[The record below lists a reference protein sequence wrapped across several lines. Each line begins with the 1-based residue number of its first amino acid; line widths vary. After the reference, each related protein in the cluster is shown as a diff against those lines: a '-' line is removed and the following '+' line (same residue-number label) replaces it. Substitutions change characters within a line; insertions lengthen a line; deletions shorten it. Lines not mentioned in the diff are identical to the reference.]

1 MAAIASMTGAGF
13 AAGDSEIGPV
23 RVEVRSV
30 NGRGLN
36 LKLRLSSACSG
47 LEAAVEERVRAME
60 AEGPARLTVAGFP
73 VLDYMVAADGARF
86 QRQSNFTVLDG
97 ALSPALR
104 ERLLAHFGAQTKLV
118 YSGGGDLVCRSLDLT
133 FEAALDDFVTIH
145 QLCLVGAAA

>member
-47 LEAAVEERVRAME
+47 LEAAVEERVRASV
-60 AEGPARLTVAGFP
+60 ARGSV
-73 VLDYMVAADGARF
+73 MVVVERTG
-86 QRQSNFTVLDG
+86 
-97 ALSPALR
+97 SPSSLPDQDALR
-104 ERLLAHFGAQTKLV
+104 ATAREMCALADELGLERPSLAEVANAAASSGRIRLLLRPGTTAWG
-118 YSGGGDLVCRSLDLT
+118 
-133 FEAALDDFVTIH
+133 
-145 QLCLVGAAA
+145 